1 MKRMIRMLFLAL
13 AVALAAGCSHS
24 KGCHCR
30 AYQKKYRRPLAGTT
44 WQLVQLY
51 GRSVTAAPGAFT
63 LVLSDGDGRISG
75 RGACN
80 RFSGAYATDRS
91 RALTIGSLCCTHMAC
106 PGLEQEQRFFEAL
119 RTTTHY
125 DMDGPLLLLLR
136 NGELQAVLQAL
147 AE

>member
-1 MKRMIRMLFLAL
+1 MKRMLAL
-13 AVALAAGCSHS
+13 VLLASLAAGCSHTRE
-24 KGCHCR
+24 CHCR

-80 RFSGAYATDRS
+80 SLSGAYATDRS
-91 RALTIGSLCCTHMAC
+91 RTLTIGPLASTRMAC